1 MSVPERYRIKEPDRQ
16 EGKKME
22 DKHKICEQL
31 TKTLRLT
38 RECDDFLRLYY
49 DEYNE
54 VVRVAYISE
63 PDRFINVAADS
74 GIAMIRDIMRGMGI
88 YA

>member
-1 MSVPERYRIKEPDRQ
+1 MALSDFYYEPKT
-16 EGKKME
+16 KKRVE
-22 DKHKICEQL
+22 PQDCL
-31 TKTLRLT
+31 VV
-38 RECDDFLRLYY
+38 